1 MTELKLFTD
10 STSDLTHE
18 ECREMGI
25 EMIPLSINFS
35 DKSYLDKINITSEKL
50 LEIIDSTGDLA
61 RSASPSPVAFAE
73 AFAPYVEK
81 NIPVLCICLAS
92 SLSSTYSNAVIAA
105 QSFPDGAVTVIDS
118 NTVAGLLGA
127 LVRAC
132 YVMQQN
138 DEPVEKIIEE
148 AQYLADHQRLY
159 FTVDSLNYL
168 HKNGRLS
175 SASYVAG
182 SLLGIKP
189 IIEMTKEGLKVKTKV
204 RGNSKA
210 IAEMIN
216 LVKQD
221 KDRIRYNILNVASV
235 GSTRQQLD
243 TLRNNLNDAT
253 GITEFYEYEIGC
265 TLVCHTGNGAF
276 GFGYF
281 VNE

>member
-25 EMIPLSINFS
+25 GMIPLSINFN
-35 DKSYLDKINITSEKL
+35 DKSYLDKVNITSEKL
-50 LEIIDSTGDLA
+50 LEIMSSTGEIA
-61 RSASPSPVAFAE
+61 QSASPSPVAFCE
-73 AFAPYVEK
+73 AFATYVEK
-81 NIPVLCICLAS
+81 NITVLCICLAS
-92 SLSSTYSNAVIAA
+92 SLSSTYSNAVIAS
-105 QSFPDGAVTVIDS
+105 QNFPEGAVTVIDS

-132 YVMQQN
+132 YVMQKN

-148 AQYLADHQRLY
+148 ARYLADHQRLY
-159 FTVDSLNYL
+159 FTVESLTQL

-204 RGNSKA
+204 RGNAKA
-210 IAEMIN
+210 INEMIN
-216 LVKQD
+216 LVKAD

-235 GSTRQQLD
+235 GSTRQHLD
-243 TLRNNLNDAT
+243 SLRKSLNEAT
-253 GITEFYEYEIGC
+253 GINEFYEYEIGC
-265 TLVCHTGNGAF
+265 TLVCHTGNNAY